1 MKNRMPA
8 VIERNYP
15 LLVLGASVGM
25 MLMGSATVFLLV
37 VALKSITFDFDWP
50 RTVPSFALS
59 LFFVGAGTGGILM
72 GHWMDRA
79 GMGMPA
85 LVAAL
90 AVGCGAILTSGVDAA
105 WQLFAIYGLL
115 MGFLGQGALF
125 SPLMANVL
133 RWFDHRRGTAVG
145 IVASGHS
152 IAGMLWPPVFRYVN
166 ESAGWRETFL
176 WFGIAALLVM
186 VPLSLI
192 LRRRPPK
199 TPPAGQAQTPASL
212 PSRSPPEAGR
222 LPRGLTPAKLQ
233 ASLSL
238 AIVCCCV
245 AMSVPTGHLVAHV
258 SDLGHPTARAAEM
271 LSVALGATLLSRVFG
286 IGLIAQR
293 FGGLTSIF
301 VFSSIQ
307 ALGLLLLAGVDGLS
321 VLYLVSFVFGVGY
334 GGIVPSYPV
343 VVREFLPVHEGG
355 RRTAIVILF
364 GALGMAVGGWMGG
377 FVFDQVGSYMPA
389 FLIGAAFNLGN
400 LAVIGTL
407 IHLSRRGAD

>member
-1 MKNRMPA
+1 MKNRMAA
-8 VIERNYP
+8 VVERNYP

-25 MLMGSATVFLLV
+25 MLWGSGTAFLLV
-37 VALKSITFDFDWP
+37 VALKPIAFDFNWP
-50 RTVPSFALS
+50 RTVPSVALS
-59 LFFVGAGTGGILM
+59 LYFVGAGIGGIIM

-79 GMGMPA
+79 GMGKPA

-90 AVGCGAILTSGVDAA
+90 AIGCGAILTSGVGAA

-115 MGFLGQGALF
+115 MGFLGHGALF
-125 SPLMANVL
+125 PPLMANVI

-145 IVASGHS
+145 IVASGQS

-166 ESAGWRETFL
+166 ETAGWRETFL
-176 WFGIAALLVM
+176 WFGIGAVLLM

-192 LRRRPPK
+192 LRRRPPE
-199 TPPAGQAQTPASL
+199 TPAARQARFPASP
-212 PSRSPPEAGR
+212 PSRPHLGAGR
-222 LPRGLTPAKLQ
+222 LPRGFTPAKLQ

-258 SDLGHPTARAAEM
+258 SDLGHPTSRAAEM
-271 LSVALGATLLSRVFG
+271 LSVALGASLLSRVSC
-286 IGLIAQR
+286 IGLIVNR

-307 ALGLLLLAGVDGLS
+307 ALGLAFLAWIDDLS
-321 VLYLVSFVFGVGY
+321 ALYVVAFVFGVGY

-343 VVREFLPVHEGG
+343 VVREFLPAHEGG

-364 GALGMAVGGWMGG
+364 GALGMAIGGWMGG
-377 FVFDQVGSYMPA
+377 FVFDLTGFYRPA
-389 FLIGAAFNLGN
+389 FLIGFAFNLGN

-407 IHLSRRGAD
+407 IRLSRRAAG